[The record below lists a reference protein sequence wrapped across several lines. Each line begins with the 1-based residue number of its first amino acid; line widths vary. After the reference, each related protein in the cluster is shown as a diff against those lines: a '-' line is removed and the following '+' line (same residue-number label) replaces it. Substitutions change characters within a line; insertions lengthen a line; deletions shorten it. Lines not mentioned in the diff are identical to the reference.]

1 MHPHW
6 KPLHSLCS
14 WPGYWPARRCSD
26 WTVTTH
32 NYCKSFLILNF
43 LLGPIVWWWW
53 MPIGS
58 GRVGQ
63 CRTVSTSGE
72 CARCRNQPS
81 EPFQHLQPFQHLP
94 LPRPGTHTHIHTG
107 THVHSL
113 TCTADAHCIGEL
125 KHRVCLSSRTVIN
138 GLPSDTLEWLGGRP
152 SLLLPSPSYCLLL
165 SIDNIILYITSP
177 SMGWNTVR
185 DSYRIRWPY
194 ACIGHTLT
202 LHYLL

>member
-32 NYCKSFLILNF
+32 NYCVISNF
-43 LLGPIVWWWW
+43 KFPPRPDSV
-53 MPIGS
+53 MVVDAD
-58 GRVGQ
+58 RVGP
-63 CRTVSTSGE
+63 CRTVSDGVDKWRV
-72 CARCRNQPS
+72 CALSQPT
-81 EPFQHLQPFQHLP
+81 LWTLP
-94 LPRPGTHTHIHTG
+94 TLATLPAPPSATPWHTHTHIHTG

-185 DSYRIRWPY
+185 DSYRIRSPY